1 MASASA
7 LFSASG
13 ENYANYL
20 LVYVADGRLTFGL
33 RRPVSTVH
41 SSDWCCFDNFEVYSL
56 DKATAVSGAKADVET
71 VAGKVYD
78 LGGVSRGSVG
88 ADGGLPSLQKGVYI
102 VNGKKVLK
110 K

>member
-1 MASASA
+1 M
-7 LFSASG
+7 
-13 ENYANYL
+13 
-20 LVYVADGRLTFGL
+20 
-33 RRPVSTVH
+33 H

-56 DKATAVSGAKADVET
+56 DKATAVSGVKADVET